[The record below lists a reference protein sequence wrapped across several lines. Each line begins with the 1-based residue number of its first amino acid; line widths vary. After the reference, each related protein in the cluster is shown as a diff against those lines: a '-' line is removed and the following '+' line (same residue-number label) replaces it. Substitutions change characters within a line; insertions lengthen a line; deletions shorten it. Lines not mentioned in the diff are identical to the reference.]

1 MGGVEGTGK
10 ITVHLHDY
18 MFEPSYLFTHT
29 SRVLLDM
36 EERAQRAMWEFQGK
50 RISSELSGDGDV
62 SLCSNIKNDTDKG
75 IHVDGV
81 DNPSLYDAENRR
93 QDTQVFLTFMP
104 YTILTQTGVGPNHN
118 NLFL

>member
-1 MGGVEGTGK
+1 
-10 ITVHLHDY
+10 
-18 MFEPSYLFTHT
+18 
-29 SRVLLDM
+29 
-36 EERAQRAMWEFQGK
+36 MWEFQGK

-93 QDTQVFLTFMP
+93 
-104 YTILTQTGVGPNHN
+104 
-118 NLFL
+118 